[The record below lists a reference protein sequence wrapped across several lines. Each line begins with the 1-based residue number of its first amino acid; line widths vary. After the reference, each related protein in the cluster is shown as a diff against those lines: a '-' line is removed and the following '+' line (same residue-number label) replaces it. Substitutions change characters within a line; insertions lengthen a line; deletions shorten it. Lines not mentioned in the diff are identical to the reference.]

1 MGIKFINVEKSMHK
15 AEVVEV
21 KKKRNSY
28 GEYIQILFT
37 VTEGNLRNYR
47 FTGCCNF
54 MPVKE
59 SRFYRWVK
67 NILNEEPE
75 ENFDI
80 EDLTKKECVIS
91 VAKRNDWYVVKE
103 IYPIDDWDWMK

>member
-1 MGIKFINVEKSMHK
+1 MGIKFIDAEKSMYRAK
-15 AEVVEV
+15 IVEV
-21 KKKRNSY
+21 KKKRNLY

-37 VTEGNLRNYR
+37 VTEGDLKNCR
-47 FTGCCNF
+47 FTGYCNF

-75 ENFDI
+75 HAFDI
-80 EDLTKKECVIS
+80 EDLNGKECVIS
-91 VAKRNDWYVVKE
+91 LNKRNEWYVVKE
-103 IYPIDDWDWMK
+103 IYSIDDWDWMK